1 MELTQINEVMAA
13 KGYPHFVGPLFPNWE
28 FVKDE
33 ILLPNRKTG
42 SGNGTVHVYL
52 LDDNMKYFEQC
63 FADYV
68 AAYRQ
73 NGETANSNC
82 PKVTHFAM
90 TSNLLTVAVFA
101 YHHYNCDAN
110 IFNYADYV
118 NKVMRADDDGL
129 ISFESLFKLTTAD
142 RPYFKQFD
150 KTVFSQLVR
159 YTFVPQ
165 KTAYK
170 LYLYSDPDS
179 DSYAVFWLIGQ
190 IADCPFLITDSKPQ
204 NQRAGYV
211 IPSGEEPSEE
221 VITVTTA
228 NEPIDEPGN
237 DDAPTP
243 PAAPVVQ
250 DNSPS
255 GMRKRFMDYMRALGK
270 SERTVSSYAGN
281 LENLVPRVQKM
292 IDGLDHP
299 SPYTYTDYAT
309 LKKIDDELWANPE
322 AYQWNR
328 DTHNRTSA
336 ALHLYLD
343 MLKGETPTLFTPA
356 ESKPYDKPAKAK
368 STQQVLSVDEE
379 MRKAAFAEF
388 LRDVK
393 ELAER
398 SYKVYMATIQGKMS
412 DMFREHYDPSIETI
426 YGITS
431 YKKLLDME
439 KALPGILEK
448 HDQSVPYNR
457 QLMAAFHAYIEFMES
472 NLSDEELASMI
483 FG

>member
-13 KGYPHFVGPLFPNWE
+13 KGYPNFVGALFPNWE

-52 LDDNMKYFEQC
+52 QDDNMKYFEQC

-68 AAYRQ
+68 TAYRQ
-73 NGETANSNC
+73 NGEAANSNC

-90 TSNLLTVAVFA
+90 TSNLLTVAGFA
-101 YHHYNCDAN
+101 YHHYRYDAN

-129 ISFESLFKLTTAD
+129 IAFESLFKLTTAD

-170 LYLYSDPDS
+170 LYLYSDPDRE
-179 DSYAVFWLIGQ
+179 SYAVFWLIGQ
-190 IADCPFLITDSKPQ
+190 IADCPFLITDTFPQ
-204 NQRAGYV
+204 NQRAEYV
-211 IPSGEEPSEE
+211 MPEGEENYEDVGS
-221 VITVTTA
+221 VTTA
-228 NEPIDEPGN
+228 NEPIDVQG
-237 DDAPTP
+237 DDVVPSAPAIP
-243 PAAPVVQ
+243 

-255 GMRKRFMDYMRALGK
+255 GMRKRFMAYMRALGK
-270 SERTVSSYAGN
+270 SDRTVSSYAGN

-299 SPYTYTDYAT
+299 SPYTYTDYET
-309 LKKIDDELWANPE
+309 LKKIDDELWANPVT
-322 AYQWNR
+322 YQWNR

-343 MLKGETPTLFTPA
+343 MLKGETPALFTPT
-356 ESKPYDKPAKAK
+356 ERKPNDKPVKAAP
-368 STQQVLSVDEE
+368 TQQVLSVDEE
-379 MRKAAFAEF
+379 MRKTAFAEF
-388 LRDVK
+388 LSNVK
-393 ELAER
+393 EVAESTYR
-398 SYKVYMATIQGKMS
+398 VYLATIQCKMS

-448 HDQSVPYNR
+448 LDQSIPYNR
-457 QLMAAFHAYIEFMES
+457 QLLAAFHAYVEFMES

>member
-1 MELTQINEVMAA
+1 
-13 KGYPHFVGPLFPNWE
+13 
-28 FVKDE
+28 
-33 ILLPNRKTG
+33 
-42 SGNGTVHVYL
+42 
-52 LDDNMKYFEQC
+52 
-63 FADYV
+63 
-68 AAYRQ
+68 
-73 NGETANSNC
+73 
-82 PKVTHFAM
+82 
-90 TSNLLTVAVFA
+90 
-101 YHHYNCDAN
+101 
-110 IFNYADYV
+110 
-118 NKVMRADDDGL
+118 
-129 ISFESLFKLTTAD
+129 
-142 RPYFKQFD
+142 
-150 KTVFSQLVR
+150 
-159 YTFVPQ
+159 
-165 KTAYK
+165 
-170 LYLYSDPDS
+170 
-179 DSYAVFWLIGQ
+179 
-190 IADCPFLITDSKPQ
+190 
-204 NQRAGYV
+204 
-211 IPSGEEPSEE
+211 
-221 VITVTTA
+221 
-228 NEPIDEPGN
+228 
-237 DDAPTP
+237 
-243 PAAPVVQ
+243 
-250 DNSPS
+250 
-255 GMRKRFMDYMRALGK
+255 
-270 SERTVSSYAGN
+270 
-281 LENLVPRVQKM
+281 M

-398 SYKVYMATIQGKMS
+398 SYKVYLATIQGKMS
-412 DMFREHYDPSIETI
+412 DMFREYYDPSIETI

-448 HDQSVPYNR
+448 LDQSVPYNR
-457 QLMAAFHAYIEFMES
+457 QLMAAFLAYIEFMES

-483 FG
+483 FEDAGKCFLHVE